1 MDKQKISLGHLP
13 DNKPHLRQKL
23 RDELRRS
30 MKRRN
35 AILQDAAAEAV
46 IDVIVLELAAQREQI
61 ATMIDK
67 VHEHFGAMDGEQL
80 QRLSHVVTAYYL
92 DENGDVHLPGVDAE
106 DGN

>member
-1 MDKQKISLGHLP
+1 MAIPDLSNCA